1 MKLLIDAS
9 PAVMT
14 CYQSPP
20 SAIPGVEHVGRAFL
34 VVAGCPIPGVEA
46 VVLVEAVGVSARL
59 ECPQPQAA
67 RSLALCQRDQI
78 AADPLTGE
86 RWLDVELVDPI
97 VIENSHADQRTVTG
111 LGDPEL
117 SVRND
122 PSGDP
127 ASRFPIRVSHQRDRW
142 EGALTSAQVELGN
155 RLGITVDSSPEPEAH
170 EPMMPHGETARQRR
184 TPAVHARAAV
194 PQIVQRSSGTA
205 LDARIHSPAWHQ
217 PTTESSR
224 QSARPVG
231 AGVNAAPLAPVERRP
246 RWRSRVCPAG
256 SGPSGDRARRKACGR
271 RGALG
276 RRSGGCIGSTSCK
289 FGEISSGRCCIA
301 RRFGGRLRR
310 TRGRDMRGR
319 LPGQSSTRPRNGFVS
334 RSKPTRRSSRCG
346 CGRCGEVGYA
356 DRKSIL
362 MSLSAS
368 SARGFQVRL
377 TFQRTNY
384 RPSELAQR
392 IVNRL
397 VLHQRSRR
405 MILAMSSKPIRR
417 RAVNRSPSSS
427 ALRASVSSLASRS
440 RSLRTVL

>member
-170 EPMMPHGETARQRR
+170 EPMMPHGEKARQRR

-194 PQIVQRSSGTA
+194 PQIVHCGT
-205 LDARIHSPAWHQ
+205 LDRPRADLGFTRKHSRGRISC
-217 PTTESSR
+217 
-224 QSARPVG
+224 
-231 AGVNAAPLAPVERRP
+231 APLSPGKRASGPFPVETCLRE
-246 RWRSRVCPAG
+246 RV
-256 SGPSGDRARRKACGR
+256 R
-271 RGALG
+271 RGW
-276 RRSGGCIGSTSCK
+276 
-289 FGEISSGRCCIA
+289 SS
-301 RRFGGRLRR
+301 
-310 TRGRDMRGR
+310 
-319 LPGQSSTRPRNGFVS
+319 
-334 RSKPTRRSSRCG
+334 
-346 CGRCGEVGYA
+346 
-356 DRKSIL
+356 
-362 MSLSAS
+362 
-368 SARGFQVRL
+368 
-377 TFQRTNY
+377 
-384 RPSELAQR
+384 
-392 IVNRL
+392 
-397 VLHQRSRR
+397 
-405 MILAMSSKPIRR
+405 
-417 RAVNRSPSSS
+417 
-427 ALRASVSSLASRS
+427 
-440 RSLRTVL
+440 